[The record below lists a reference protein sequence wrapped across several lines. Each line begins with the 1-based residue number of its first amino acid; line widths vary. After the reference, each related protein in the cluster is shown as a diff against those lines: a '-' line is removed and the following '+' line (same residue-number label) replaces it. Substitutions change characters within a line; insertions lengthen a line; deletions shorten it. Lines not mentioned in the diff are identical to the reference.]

1 MNFKTAAGLCTF
13 TIASLTTSTLAL
25 AHPGHGSHS
34 VHESHSFMSGL
45 THPVTG
51 MDHLIMLIAFG
62 LLIGALSFSTKI
74 KSSSDWRWI
83 SVFNGRAYRRP
94 SLRFLCD
101 C

>member
-45 THPVTG
+45 T
-51 MDHLIMLIAFG
+51 
-62 LLIGALSFSTKI
+62 
-74 KSSSDWRWI
+74 
-83 SVFNGRAYRRP
+83 
-94 SLRFLCD
+94 
-101 C
+101 

>member
-62 LLIGALSFSTKI
+62 LLIGVLSFPPRQSRF
-74 KSSSDWRWI
+74 DWRRV
-83 SVFNGRAYRRP
+83 SVFGGGTHRRS